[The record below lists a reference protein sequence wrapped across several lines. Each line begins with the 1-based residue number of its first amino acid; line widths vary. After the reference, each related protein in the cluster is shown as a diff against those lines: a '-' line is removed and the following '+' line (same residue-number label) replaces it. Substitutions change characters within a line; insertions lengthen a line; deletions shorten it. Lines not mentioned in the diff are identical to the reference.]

1 MSKEL
6 QDKLD
11 KAAKALEPILAE
23 ILNEIESPQ
32 TITDSQTSDPICV
45 ICNDPA
51 THQKLGRDVCEYH
64 WDLSNDHKRG
74 R

>member
-1 MSKEL
+1 MSREL

-11 KAAKALEPILAE
+11 KAALALEAVLAE
-23 ILNEIESPQ
+23 VLNEIESPE
-32 TITDSQTSDPICV
+32 TITDSQKSDPYCV
-45 ICNDPA
+45 ICRDPA

-64 WDLSNDHKRG
+64 WELSNDHKRG

>member
-23 ILNEIESPQ
+23 VLNEIESPQ
-32 TITDSQTSDPICV
+32 TITDSQPFIPNCV
-45 ICNDPA
+45 LCDTPSS
-51 THQKLGRDVCEYH
+51 HQKLGRPLCDYH
-64 WDLSNDHKRG
+64 WDLANDHKRG

>member
-11 KAAKALEPILAE
+11 KASKALEVVLAE
-23 ILNEIESPQ
+23 VLDEIESPQ
-32 TITDSQTSDPICV
+32 TITDSQPFIPNCV
-45 ICNDPA
+45 ICDEPS
-51 THQKLGRDVCEYH
+51 THQKLGKPVCEYH
-64 WDLSNDHKRG
+64 WELSNDHKRG

>member
-23 ILNEIESPQ
+23 VLNEIELPQ
-32 TITDSQTSDPICV
+32 TITDSQTPDPICV
-45 ICNDPA
+45 ICSDPA